1 MRIHADPDPN
11 ISNLFHQFTNL
22 QDGEGAE
29 AYIYGDAAERVDGCA
44 GAGNVEHSRPSR
56 ERY

>member
-1 MRIHADPDPN
+1 MWILHIRVQIFLPFP
-11 ISNLFHQFTNL
+11 QYTNL

-29 AYIYGDAAERVDGCA
+29 ADLYGDADERVDGCA